1 MTSAFSC
8 GEQQYKRCLEIVRQ
22 CHNLT
27 QRSSAIPPVCV
38 ALSTL
43 GTAYQGQSCT
53 NCLGWI
59 LHGHTATTPVFR
71 VGNASPEQKVWKA
84 GRVPETGD
92 VSAGRLRKQ
101 LVYLFRCKLMLRAP
115 TCVYSA
121 N

>member
-1 MTSAFSC
+1 M
-8 GEQQYKRCLEIVRQ
+8 
-22 CHNLT
+22 
-27 QRSSAIPPVCV
+27 PPVCV

-53 NCLGWI
+53 NCLVWI

-101 LVYLFRCKLMLRAP
+101 LVFFIQMQVDGEGSKMR
-115 TCVYSA
+115 V
-121 N
+121 